1 MWNNPR
7 LLNIVAGALSAA
19 ACLALLAAGLIW
31 LQRSALFP
39 LHEITVKGPLA
50 HTVAAD
56 LARATQGHLHGNF
69 FAVDLGEVRAAVER
83 LPWVRSVQVRRVW
96 PDRLEVMLE
105 EHVPLAHWGDNA
117 LVNTF
122 GERFDA
128 RSDASLPRL
137 DGPPGTASEV
147 ARRYLRFGE
156 ILAPLGLKVR
166 QVVLT
171 PRFAWRLTL
180 DSGLHIELGRDVG
193 TQPAEERL
201 TRFAAAY
208 PQTLG
213 ALPQAHAYVD
223 LRYPNGFALRVPDI
237 EPERGEAQGSKG

>member
-7 LLNIVAGALSAA
+7 LLNIVAGALTAA
-19 ACLALLAAGLIW
+19 ACLALIGAGLAW

-50 HTVAAD
+50 HTAAAD
-56 LARATQGHLHGNF
+56 VAWATKGHLHGNF
-69 FAVDLGEVRAAVER
+69 FALDLGEVRAALER

-96 PDRLEVMLE
+96 PDRLEAMIE
-105 EHVPLAHWGDNA
+105 EHVPLAHWGDSA

-128 RSDASLPRL
+128 RSDARLPRL

-156 ILAPLGLKVR
+156 ILAPLGLKVT

-171 PRFAWRLTL
+171 PRFAWRVTL

-193 TQPAEERL
+193 TQPAEARL
-201 TRFAAAY
+201 ARFAAAY

-213 ALPQAHAYVD
+213 AMPQPHAYVD
-223 LRYPNGFALRVPDI
+223 LRYPNGFALRVPGI
-237 EPERGEAQGSKG
+237 EQERDEAQGSKG